1 MVLKSYRPLLSVPY
15 LVGLFVWS
23 LIARLNI
30 AALPIGITFLVAD
43 WTGSYALA
51 GAVST
56 TLTIGAAVAGPLRG
70 RSADRGRTDRLM
82 ALCGLCYGA
91 GLLVI
96 ALLPA
101 SLWWAAF
108 PLGLVTGLFT
118 PPASQVA
125 RALWPRLTSG
135 QTRTAMYAAEST
147 FQELVFVLGPLLAAA
162 TVAVSGGKGAV
173 LLVAALSISGSFGF
187 AWQIYRSGLAFPPQP
202 GPASPTQRRRSLLLQ
217 PELTLLVV
225 VCMLLIAGLASV
237 DLVIVAWARE
247 IGRPGV
253 AGVLAAFWSIGSLVG
268 GLVAGALAGP
278 PRLSRR
284 AFAAAAGTAMLIPLL
299 PPVLELPSPWLLLPV
314 LFVAGLAIAPTL
326 AAATERIG
334 EVAPSD
340 RRAEAFGWMNTGI
353 TTGVAFSA
361 PLSGWLV
368 DVGGPALGVVGGA
381 VIVLLSAF
389 CTLAVGSGSPGE
401 KTHPVADGPDS
412 GNGTPQ

>member
-173 LLVAALSISGSFGF
+173 LLVAALSIAGSFGF

-217 PELTLLVV
+217 PELTLLGV
-225 VCMLLIAGLASV
+225 VCMLLIAGMASV

-253 AGVLAAFWSIGSLVG
+253 AGVLAAFWSIGPGRRARRGRLGRPAPVEPPGCRRG
-268 GLVAGALAGP
+268 GNRDADPAASSRAGA
-278 PRLSRR
+278 
-284 AFAAAAGTAMLIPLL
+284 PL
-299 PPVLELPSPWLLLPV
+299 PWLLLPV